1 MIEPDKNNAEER
13 IILPVIVAAPEPF
26 FANSTIY
33 RNLGLNGK
41 ENKNLSTILVGN
53 KHREHEIILN

>member
-26 FANSTIY
+26 FSHSTIY
-33 RNLGLNGK
+33 RNIGTIGK
-41 ENKNLSTILVGN
+41 ENTNLFTILVGN
-53 KHREHEIILN
+53 KNREHEILLN

>member
-26 FANSTIY
+26 FSTSTIY
-33 RNLGLNGK
+33 RNLGLNKK
-41 ENKNLSTILVGN
+41 EINCFSTILVG
-53 KHREHEIILN
+53 